1 MLTAA
6 DTLTLSELVAGVNP
20 LLLYDYHEALDR
32 AIVRVDHDLCKR
44 DELRSTVPPIA
55 AVNENVNGL
64 HSESRCNLSRPLND
78 GNDVIIPRGGFKL

>member
-6 DTLTLSELVAGVNP
+6 DTLSLSELVAGVNP

-32 AIVRVDHDLCKR
+32 AIVRVYHDLCKR
-44 DELRSTVPPIA
+44 DELGGAIPPVA

-64 HSESRCNLSRPLND
+64 HSQSRCNLSRPLND
-78 GNDVIIPRGGFKL
+78 GNDVIIPRGSF